1 MYSLWFIKSVVK
13 KKIFAITANQNTLLA
28 LVAIFDIQ
36 VVANIK
42 NFVDDHQR
50 NISVKFA
57 FNGVVVS
64 DMIKNMKG
72 VVIPL

>member
-1 MYSLWFIKSVVK
+1 M
-13 KKIFAITANQNTLLA
+13 FAITANQNTLLA

-64 DMIKNMKG
+64 DMIK
-72 VVIPL
+72 I